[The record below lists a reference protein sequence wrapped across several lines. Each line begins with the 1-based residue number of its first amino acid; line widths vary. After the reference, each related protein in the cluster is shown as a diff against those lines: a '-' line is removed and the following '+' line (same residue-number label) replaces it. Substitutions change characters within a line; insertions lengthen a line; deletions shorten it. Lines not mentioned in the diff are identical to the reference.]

1 MEKTPFDAAKSEA
14 FAEKLISIYN
24 SGALAVMTSIGH
36 RTGLFDVMSKLPPST
51 SEQIAVASKL
61 NERYVREWLGALVI
75 GRIIEYD
82 PEGALYS
89 LPPEHA
95 SWMTRD
101 AAPNNMSVFAQY
113 ISMIGTVED
122 QIIECF
128 KRGGGVPYSEF
139 KRFHHIMAEDSGQ
152 TIVAPLFDH
161 ILPLVSGLTK
171 RLQRGI
177 DVLDV
182 GCGSG
187 RAINLMART
196 FPNSR
201 FTGYDFSEEAVNTA
215 RAEAAQYRL
224 TNIRFEVKDAAKM
237 DIKEMYDF
245 ITTFDAIHDQV
256 NPEKVLVGIAHALK
270 HNGIY
275 LMQDIAAS
283 SHLQNNM
290 DHPIGPFMYAVSC
303 MHCMTV
309 SLALNGKGLGAM
321 WGEERATEMLHQAG
335 FTKVE
340 VKKLPHDI
348 FNNYYIMTK

>member
-1 MEKTPFDAAKSEA
+1 M
-14 FAEKLISIYN
+14 
-24 SGALAVMTSIGH
+24 
-36 RTGLFDVMSKLPPST
+36 
-51 SEQIAVASKL
+51 
-61 NERYVREWLGALVI
+61 
-75 GRIIEYD
+75 
-82 PEGALYS
+82 
-89 LPPEHA
+89 
-95 SWMTRD
+95 
-101 AAPNNMSVFAQY
+101 
-113 ISMIGTVED
+113 
-122 QIIECF
+122 
-128 KRGGGVPYSEF
+128 PYSEF
-139 KRFHHIMAEDSGQ
+139 KRFHHIMAEDSWQ

-161 ILPLVSGLTK
+161 ILPLVPGLK
-171 RLQRGI
+171 ERLQRGI

-187 RAINLMART
+187 RAINLMAKT

-201 FTGYDFSEEAVNTA
+201 FTGYDFSKEAVNSA
-215 RAEAAQYRL
+215 KAEAAQYGL

-237 DIKEMYDF
+237 DLKEMYDF

-256 NPEKVLVGIAHALK
+256 NPEKVLAGIAHALK

-321 WGEERATEMLHQAG
+321 WGEERAREMLHQAG

-348 FNNYYIMTK
+348 FNNYYILTK